1 MQVTETSAEGLH
13 REFTVKVPADDIENK
28 LVSRLGEIGT
38 TATIPGF
45 RPGKVPA
52 AILRKRYG
60 EALRG
65 EVLDKTC
72 LLYTSPSPRDLSTS
86 RMPSSA

>member
-1 MQVTETSAEGLH
+1 MQVTETSAEGLN
-13 REFTVKVPADDIENK
+13 REFSVKVPADDVENK
-28 LVSRLGEIGT
+28 LVTRLGEIGA

-60 EALRG
+60 DAVRG
-65 EVLDKTC
+65 EVLEKTINE
-72 LLYTSPSPRDLSTS
+72 T
-86 RMPSSA
+86 

>member
-13 REFTVKVPADDIENK
+13 REYTVKVPADDIENK
-28 LVSRLGEIGT
+28 LVSRLDEIGK

-52 AILRKRYG
+52 TILRKRYG

-65 EVLDKTC
+65 EVLDKTINERANIC
-72 LLYTSPSPRDLSTS
+72 
-86 RMPSSA
+86 